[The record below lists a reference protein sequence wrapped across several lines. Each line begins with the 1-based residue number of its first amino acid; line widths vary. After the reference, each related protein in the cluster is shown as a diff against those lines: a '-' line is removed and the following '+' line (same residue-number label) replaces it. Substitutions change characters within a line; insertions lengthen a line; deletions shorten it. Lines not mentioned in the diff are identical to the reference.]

1 MRDRHAD
8 KSCMPKPRTHVAI
21 VDDDAAVRKALGRLL
36 RVSTFD
42 AATYGSAREFLASLN
57 MQIPQ
62 CLLVDMHMPDMTGL
76 ELQRHLARARI
87 DIPTIVITAHD
98 EPGTRALCM
107 SAGAKAYLVK
117 PILDIPLISAINDAV
132 GLRPGP

>member
-1 MRDRHAD
+1 MQDRLAD
-8 KSCMPKPRTHVAI
+8 KSCMSKPRTHVAI

-42 AATYGSAREFLASLN
+42 TAIYGSAREFLASLN
-57 MQIPQ
+57 MRVPH
-62 CLLVDMHMPDMTGL
+62 CLLVDLHMPDMTGL

-98 EPGTRALCM
+98 EPGTRELCM

-117 PILDIPLISAINDAV
+117 PVPDIPLISAINDAV
-132 GLRPGP
+132 GLRPER

>member
-1 MRDRHAD
+1 MRDHQAV
-8 KSCMPKPRTHVAI
+8 KSCMASPRTHVAI

-36 RVSTFD
+36 RVSAFD

-57 MQIPQ
+57 MRVPQ
-62 CLLVDMHMPDMTGL
+62 CLLVDLHMPDMTGL
-76 ELQRHLARARI
+76 ELQRHLARANI

-98 EPGTRALCM
+98 EPGTRELCM
-107 SAGAKAYLVK
+107 GAGAKAYLVK

-132 GLRPGP
+132 GLRSAV